1 MKQLLAVI
9 LAAGLG
15 ATVAGLWVAK
25 SLSAR
30 HAARMTEQ
38 QAAWQA
44 EKAALEAALDEA
56 KSRAPVAATPVA
68 KPAAPMLA
76 APVAPAKASPADIV
90 AKLRAW
96 GFARPDTRAARQ
108 VIALFEELIAAGPS
122 ALPAI
127 REFLARNEDVD
138 FSLFGQGRG
147 GRSANV
153 PNEFILPPSLR
164 FGLFDVV
171 RQIGG
176 AEAETL
182 LAEVLG
188 ATGRGAEVGWLARAL
203 QEIAPNKHRD
213 VALNAARELLA
224 RMPAAGANPLDRSER
239 DQLFGVLTMYGD
251 TSYVTAAQAQLL
263 RTDGDVDRS
272 ALKYLQQSLGQQA
285 VTIAAQWY
293 DDPRVTDSAKK
304 EPFARLAL
312 NYVGADPQAD
322 GFYQKAINDMTLT
335 ENHRKNLIE
344 DLNQDGFPDTR
355 NLTARDLP
363 LIQNRISF
371 IEQQAPLATDP
382 ANVAAFKEAYKDL
395 LKMRERASRPA
406 QAAP

>member
-1 MKQLLAVI
+1 MKKLLTVI
-9 LAAGLG
+9 VAAGLG
-15 ATVAGLWVAK
+15 AAIASLLVAK
-25 SLSAR
+25 SLATR
-30 HAARMTEQ
+30 HAAQLAEQ
-38 QAAWQA
+38 QAAWQT
-44 EKAALEAALDEA
+44 EKTALEAALDEA
-56 KSRAPVAATPVA
+56 RSQVSVVTPPARQPTATTLTT
-68 KPAAPMLA
+68 PA
-76 APVAPAKASPADIV
+76 APAKASPAEIV
-90 AKLRAW
+90 AKLRGLKSAPP
-96 GFARPDTRAARQ
+96 GQTRAARQ
-108 VIALFEELIAAGPS
+108 AIAWLEELIAAGPA

-127 REFLARNEDVD
+127 REFLARNEDID
-138 FSLFGQGRG
+138 FAPPVRG

-153 PNEFILPPSLR
+153 PNEFIVPPSLR
-164 FGLFDVV
+164 FGLFDAVK
-171 RQIGG
+171 QIGG
-176 AEAETL
+176 PEAETL

-203 QEIAPNKHRD
+203 QDIAPNKYRD
-213 VALNAARELLA
+213 VALTAARNLLA
-224 RMPAAGANPLDRSER
+224 RPAAVGPNPVDRSER
-239 DQLFGVLTMYGD
+239 DQLFGVLTMFGD

-263 RTDGDVDRS
+263 RPDGDVDRS

-285 VTIAAQWY
+285 VAIAAQLY
-293 DDPRVTDSAKK
+293 DDPRVTDPARK

-312 NYVGADPQAD
+312 NYVGADAQAD
-322 GFYQKAINDMTLT
+322 GFYQKAINDMALS

-355 NLTARDLP
+355 NLSARDLP

-395 LKMRERASRPA
+395 LKMRERASRPP

>member
-1 MKQLLAVI
+1 MKKLLAVI

-15 ATVAGLWVAK
+15 AAVASLWVAK
-25 SLSAR
+25 SLSSR
-30 HAARMTEQ
+30 HAARLAEQ
-38 QAAWQA
+38 QASWQA
-44 EKAALEAALDEA
+44 DKAALEAALEEA
-56 KSRAPVAATPVA
+56 NSRAPMGA
-68 KPAAPMLA
+68 KPSVPRTAPAPAAPA
-76 APVAPAKASPADIV
+76 TSAKSSPADIV

-96 GFARPDTRAARQ
+96 GRARPDTRAARQ
-108 VIALFEELIAAGPS
+108 VIALLEELITAGPA

-164 FGLFDVV
+164 FGLLDVV
-171 RQIGG
+171 KQIGG

-188 ATGRGAEVGWLARAL
+188 ATGRGAEVGWLARVL
-203 QEIAPNKHRD
+203 QEMAPNKYRD
-213 VALNAARELLA
+213 VALTAARELLA
-224 RMPAAGANPLDRSER
+224 RAPAAGANPLDRSER

-251 TSYVTAAQAQLL
+251 TGYVMAAQSQLL
-263 RTDGDVDRS
+263 RTDGEVDRS

-285 VTIAAQWY
+285 VGIAAQLY

-312 NYVGADPQAD
+312 NYVGADAQAD

-335 ENHRKNLIE
+335 ESHRKNLIE

-355 NLTARDLP
+355 NLSARDLP